1 MKYIIGNHK
10 MNLDY
15 ATLEQYLKDLKKV
28 AKNSGNQ
35 VGVCVPY
42 VYLDLA
48 KKVLKNSNVWYGAQN
63 MYYAPKGAF
72 TGEVSASMLNDF
84 NCNMVILGHSERR
97 HIFGE
102 TNADVNKKVVVALNS
117 NLTPILCVGE
127 TLDERNNKQTK
138 KVILSQLKQGLK
150 GIELEDA
157 KKIIF
162 AYEPVWAIG
171 TGVSATA
178 TDAES
183 VCAYVKQQLNKLYNT
198 DYNFVVLYGGSMAAN
213 NVCELL
219 NQPNI
224 DGGLIGGASLS
235 IEKFKPLIDYKK

>member
-15 ATLEQYLKDLKKV
+15 ATLETYLKNLKKV
-28 AKNSGNQ
+28 AKTSENQ

-48 KKVLKNSNVWYGAQN
+48 KKVLKKSNVWYGSQN
-63 MYYAPKGAF
+63 MYFENSGAY
-72 TGEVSASMLNDF
+72 TGEVSATMLNDF

-102 TNADVNKKVVVALNS
+102 TNADVNKKVVAALNN

-127 TLDERNNKQTK
+127 TLEERNQKQTK
-138 KVILSQLKQGLK
+138 KVILAQLKQGLK
-150 GIELEDA
+150 GIELNNA
-157 KKIIF
+157 KNIIF

-183 VCAYVKQQLNKLYNT
+183 VCCYIKQQLNKLYNT
-198 DYNFVVLYGGSMAAN
+198 DFNFVVLYGGSMSEK
-213 NVCELL
+213 NVNELL
-219 NQPNI
+219 KCPSI
-224 DGGLIGGASLS
+224 DGGLIGGASLT
-235 IEKFKPLIDYKK
+235 IEKFKPLVDYKN